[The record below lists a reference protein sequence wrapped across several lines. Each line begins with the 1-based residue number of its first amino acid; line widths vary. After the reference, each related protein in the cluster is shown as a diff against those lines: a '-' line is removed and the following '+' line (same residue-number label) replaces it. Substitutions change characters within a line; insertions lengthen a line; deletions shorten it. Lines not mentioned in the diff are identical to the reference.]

1 MKTIRNLFIIRWE
14 EGGSIN
20 KGRGRKLNC
29 FIEEERQRWKCGSKN
44 DVTYREHEQ
53 HTSPPTHFIEECR
66 ELLEIIALLRKK
78 PKRNVE
84 KKKLFLEAKIG
95 EQGKSPNNHLISTTK
110 TESAQNKYRQ

>member
-1 MKTIRNLFIIRWE
+1 MFY
-14 EGGSIN
+14 
-20 KGRGRKLNC
+20 RGREAEWGCN
-29 FIEEERQRWKCGSKN
+29 SKN

-53 HTSPPTHFIEECR
+53 HTFPPTHFIEECR

-78 PKRNVE
+78 SKRNVE

-110 TESAQNKYRQ
+110 TESAQKKYRQ